1 MLPLVRVCLV
11 YDCLFPYTVGGA
23 ERWYRSLAER
33 LVADGH
39 DVTYVTLRQ
48 WNRGKQLDLDRR
60 VRVVSVGPR
69 LELYADGR
77 RRVMP
82 PIVFG
87 FGVFTHL
94 LRRGGDYDV
103 VHTAS
108 FPYFSLLAAALLRR
122 FRGYQLVVD
131 WHEIWTKAYWR
142 EYLGRFGG
150 TLGYLVQLLCVRAPQ
165 RAFCFSQLHAARL
178 RAEGLR
184 GEVTVLEGEYG
195 GPSEAAVAHPAEPV
209 VVFAGRLIHE
219 KRPELAVAAFAV
231 AATSIAGLR
240 GEFFGDGPERATL
253 LAAISAHNVT
263 DRVSAPGFVAVGE
276 LERALRGAMCMLSTS
291 RREGYG
297 LIVIEAAALAVPSI
311 VVAGED
317 NAAVELI
324 VDGVNGFVAAD
335 DRPDTIARA
344 IVQVHELGLSLR
356 ESTAR
361 WFAEN
366 AQRLSLE
373 SSLEAVLA
381 SYAAGVRR

>member
-1 MLPLVRVCLV
+1 M
-11 YDCLFPYTVGGA
+11 
-23 ERWYRSLAER
+23 
-33 LVADGH
+33 
-39 DVTYVTLRQ
+39 
-48 WNRGKQLDLDRR
+48 
-60 VRVVSVGPR
+60 
-69 LELYADGR
+69 ELYSDGR

-82 PIVFG
+82 PIAFG
-87 FGVFTHL
+87 FGVFAHL
-94 LRRGGDYDV
+94 LRRGGKYDV

-122 FRGYQLVVD
+122 FHRYQLVVD
-131 WHEIWTKAYWR
+131 WHEVWTKAYWR

-165 RAFCFSQLHAARL
+165 RAFCFSQLHAVRL

-195 GPSEAAVAHPAEPV
+195 GPLEAAVADTAEPV
-209 VVFAGRLIHE
+209 VVFAGRLIRE

-240 GEFFGDGPERATL
+240 GEFFGDGPERTTL
-253 LAAISAHNVT
+253 LAALSAHNVS
-263 DRVSAPGFVAVGE
+263 DRVSAPGFVPADE

-324 VDGVNGFVAAD
+324 VDGINGFVAAD
-335 DRPDTIARA
+335 DGPDTIARA
-344 IVQVHELGLSLR
+344 IVRVHELGISLR

-373 SSLEAVLA
+373 SSLKAVLA
-381 SYAAGVRR
+381 NYATSLRR

>member
-39 DVTYVTLRQ
+39 EVTYVTLRQ
-48 WNRGKQLDLDRR
+48 WNRGEQLDLDQR

-69 LELYADGR
+69 MELYTDGR
-77 RRVMP
+77 RRVVP

-94 LRRGGDYDV
+94 LRRGRDYDV

-131 WHEIWTKAYWR
+131 WHEVWTKAYWR

-150 TLGYLVQLLCVRAPQ
+150 ALGYLVQLLCVHAPQ
-165 RAFCFSQLHAARL
+165 RAFCFSQLHASRL
-178 RAEGLR
+178 HSEGLH
-184 GEVTVLEGEYG
+184 GEATVLEGEYG
-195 GPSEAAVAHPAEPV
+195 GSLETPVAHAVEPV
-209 VVFAGRLIHE
+209 VVFAGRLIRE
-219 KRPELAVAAFAV
+219 KRPELAVAAFAI
-231 AATSIAGLR
+231 AAERIAGLR

-253 LAAISAHNVT
+253 LAAISAHNVSEG
-263 DRVSAPGFVAVGE
+263 VSAPGFVAAGA

-335 DRPDTIARA
+335 ERPDTIARA
-344 IVQVHELGLSLR
+344 IVQVHELGLALR

-381 SYAAGVRR
+381 SYAADVRR